1 MHFVRM
7 NNIEY
12 SSKEVAD
19 EMEAK
24 YVSVASDGFPD
35 AKVLVFLR
43 TDAMTATLCSIY
55 PDKATYDRATEER
68 KKRIL
73 SNADKIKSVCSE
85 EGEAALALIR

>member
-7 NNIEY
+7 NYIEY

-68 KKRIL
+68 K
-73 SNADKIKSVCSE
+73 NAYCLMQIRLRVSVQRSVKQ
-85 EGEAALALIR
+85 RWP